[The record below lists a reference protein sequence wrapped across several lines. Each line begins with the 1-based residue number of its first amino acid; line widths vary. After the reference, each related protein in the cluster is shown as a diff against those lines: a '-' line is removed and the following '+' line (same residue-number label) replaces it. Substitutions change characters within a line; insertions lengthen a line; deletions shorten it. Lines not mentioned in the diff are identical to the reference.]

1 MYFNFTSRKRVIL
14 VSMLKTNKRELCK
27 PKTVKDL

>member
-14 VSMLKTNKRELCK
+14 VSMLKTKRELCK